1 MAKISQVDLKCTWF
15 WIFYFLL
22 YILHFTIRCE
32 VVCQKHFYGKCSNT
46 SSLHHKHIHHK
57 VWFTTLSVGTEDGNC
72 VLSSWFF
79 LILCCQIIYEPDA
92 HSPGLQ
98 TGAKNT
104 KNKWY
109 IWLQKLKSTEIG
121 CSNLHTIQWWR
132 KLRREGILFY
142 LSALRSDDR
151 PSPTHTDLCYFH
163 RKKYLYEKLVMF
175 ALFCEFFLLISYS
188 YCTTA
193 AVRSART

>member
-1 MAKISQVDLKCTWF
+1 MFFFQNSPLDTLSRGQVSGHEAKISHVGLQCAGF
-15 WIFYFLL
+15 GYFYFLL
-22 YILHFTIRCE
+22 YILHFSSRCE

-46 SSLHHKHIHHK
+46 SSLHHKHIHNK

-79 LILCCQIIYEPDA
+79 LIFCCQIIYEPDA

-98 TGAKNT
+98 IGAKNT

-109 IWLQKLKSTEIG
+109 IWLQKQKSTEIG

-142 LSALRSDDR
+142 LSVLGSDDR
-151 PSPTHTDLCYFH
+151 PTHTQIHAFYIVRNIYVKDLSC
-163 RKKYLYEKLVMF
+163 
-175 ALFCEFFLLISYS
+175 LL
-188 YCTTA
+188 
-193 AVRSART
+193 